1 MGDALEG
8 ALLPGAPAPLAV
20 AADPVVGAP
29 VWSAAVLVAVVGL
42 LALGAAAAS
51 VALGARSAGRSARS
65 GLVVPLVET
74 ARLLVQQRRTT
85 MSNDDVL
92 TRVGGGGL
100 LVAAL
105 LGAAVVP
112 VAGYAVADLSVGVV
126 WLNAS
131 EALVWALVWLLG
143 WGANSAVA
151 LVGGY
156 RWLAVALSYELPL
169 MFALTSPA
177 VAAGSLDLGVVAA
190 AQADLWYVVWM
201 PAAAAVYLV
210 AVLAFAVS
218 GPFAAPLAPDLA
230 GGAAAEASGTDRL
243 LVLAGRWALLVAGA
257 AAAVPLF
264 LGGGAGP
271 LLPAWLWSL
280 VKTVAV
286 LGLLV
291 VARARLPLLRLE
303 GFLTVAWTVL
313 VPLTLLQALVVSV
326 VVVAQA
332 G

>member
-1 MGDALEG
+1 MPDA
-8 ALLPGAPAPLAV
+8 AT
-20 AADPVVGAP
+20 GAP
-29 VWSAAVLVAVVGL
+29 VWSVAVLVPAVGA
-42 LALGAAAAS
+42 LALLGAVTSAALSARAAGRPAAS
-51 VALGARSAGRSARS
+51 
-65 GLVVPLVET
+65 GLSVPLVET

-85 MSNDDVL
+85 VSNDDVL

-112 VAGYAVADLSVGVV
+112 VGGYAVADLSVGVV

-169 MFALTSPA
+169 MFALVSPA
-177 VAAGSLDLGVVAA
+177 VAAGSLDLGEVAA
-190 AQADLWYVVWM
+190 AQQGLWYVVWM
-201 PAAAAVYLV
+201 PAAAAVYLL

-218 GPFAAPLAPDLA
+218 GPFAAPLGPDLA
-230 GGAAAEASGTDRL
+230 GGAVAEASGSDRL
-243 LVLAGRWALLVAGA
+243 LVLAGRWALLAVGA

-271 LLPAWLWSL
+271 LLPSWLWSV

-286 LGLLV
+286 LAVLV
-291 VARARLPLLRLE
+291 GARARLPLVRLDR
-303 GFLTVAWTVL
+303 FLTYAWTVL

-326 VVVAQA
+326 VVVVRA
-332 G
+332 